1 MGCST
6 HGAAWR
12 LPPLDPVERLG
23 HLHAGL
29 LARLFQALPQPLAQL
44 GRRVAAYLALVTAE
58 RLHLLAKELA
68 YVNMVVGPVRPG
80 KERLSR
86 SVRLQPLIHLLRVV
100 QVGTR

>member
-6 HGAAWR
+6 QGAAWP

-29 LARLFQALPQPLAQL
+29 LAHLFQALPQPLTQF
-44 GRRVAAYLALVTAE
+44 GKRVAADLALVTTE

-68 YVNMVVGPVRPG
+68 YVNMVVGTVRPG

-86 SVRLQPLIHLLRVV
+86 SVRLQPLLLLLREV
-100 QVGTR
+100 